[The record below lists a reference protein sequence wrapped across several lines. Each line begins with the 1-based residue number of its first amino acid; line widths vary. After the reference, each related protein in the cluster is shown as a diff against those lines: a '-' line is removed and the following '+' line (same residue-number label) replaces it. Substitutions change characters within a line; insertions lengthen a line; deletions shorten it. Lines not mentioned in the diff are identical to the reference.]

1 MDLRHST
8 DCHVRSVTMG
18 PAILLVVGKSIQGL
32 QNIEVFLKRVK
43 TTNIELDP
51 KFTPP
56 DVNDADA
63 LSATMS

>member
-1 MDLRHST
+1 
-8 DCHVRSVTMG
+8 MG
-18 PAILLVVGKSIQGL
+18 PAILLVMGKSIQGL